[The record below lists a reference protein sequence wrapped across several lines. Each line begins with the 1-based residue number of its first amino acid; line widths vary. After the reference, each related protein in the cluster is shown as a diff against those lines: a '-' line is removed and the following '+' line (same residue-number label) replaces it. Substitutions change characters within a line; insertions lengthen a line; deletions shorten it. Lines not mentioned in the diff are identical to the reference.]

1 MKKNKLLLLVLF
13 IFLYSCSS
21 SEYWKLRLEVS
32 EKASLNLDQFQE
44 IAITNFLVKKDTI
57 DFNIND
63 EIKDY
68 FTFELG
74 QNMDKKISSK
84 DITIDKEEL
93 FEEEGFW
100 KDLSSELPLAVL
112 FTGSV
117 EYSEETRRA
126 LLKIDKKRFDDPFPS
141 ETKLAKRTFYTLHFN
156 LYLIDAQSGK
166 TLYKRNFKESKSY
179 KNPNQTAHFAFFDL
193 IQNVKDKL
201 FSKILG
207 RDRIQ
212 ERYLIK

>member
-44 IAITNFLVKKDTI
+44 IVITNFLVKKDTK

-68 FTFELG
+68 FSFELS

-100 KDLSSELPLAVL
+100 KDLSSELPQAVL

-117 EYSEETRRA
+117 EYSEETRKA
-126 LLKIDKKRFDDPFPS
+126 LLKKRQDTLRRSFPLRNKACQTDLLYPPF
-141 ETKLAKRTFYTLHFN
+141 
-156 LYLIDAQSGK
+156 
-166 TLYKRNFKESKSY
+166 
-179 KNPNQTAHFAFFDL
+179 
-193 IQNVKDKL
+193 
-201 FSKILG
+201 
-207 RDRIQ
+207 
-212 ERYLIK
+212 